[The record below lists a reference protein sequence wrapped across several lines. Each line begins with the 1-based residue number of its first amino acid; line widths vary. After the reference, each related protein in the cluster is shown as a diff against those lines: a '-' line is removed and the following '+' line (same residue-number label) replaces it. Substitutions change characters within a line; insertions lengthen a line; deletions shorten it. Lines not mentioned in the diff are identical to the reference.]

1 MLALFHSLFIF
12 QKHSINRTFKDL
24 SKFFQVLKNKKDR
37 NYLGLKYN
45 IIYYFKLL
53 YITLKNLYFISQK
66 IYYFLIISSTFS
78 SNKTVLFTISFAL
91 SRQYK

>member
-45 IIYYFKLL
+45 IPIYYLNLL
-53 YITLKNLYFISQK
+53 YIALKNLYFISQK
-66 IYYFLIISSTFS
+66 IYNFLIISPTFS
-78 SNKTVLFTISFAL
+78 SNKTVLFAISFGQIA
-91 SRQYK
+91 